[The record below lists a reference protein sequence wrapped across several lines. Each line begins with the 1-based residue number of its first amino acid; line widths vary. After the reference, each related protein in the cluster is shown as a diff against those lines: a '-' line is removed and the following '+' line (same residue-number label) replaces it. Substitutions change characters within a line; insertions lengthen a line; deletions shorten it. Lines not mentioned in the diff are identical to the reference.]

1 MLVPIKT
8 IKVSSANKDLKRSR
22 RIFGD
27 VNRLAESI
35 REFGLIHPVC
45 VDTLKEPEGN
55 YLYILIAGE
64 RRMRATVFAGF
75 DKIAVTFKEDTTA
88 KQRKAM
94 ELEENVNRLNMTWEE
109 EVECLNQLHE
119 IKQDE
124 HGVATHSRENVAWGV
139 RETARLLGRG
149 LGSVGADLKLAKDLN
164 EHPELREKVRKL
176 PKVAAKR
183 YVSRLL
189 EAEELRKRV
198 ADKGIDIKVELVLG
212 DCEELIDHVP
222 DRSINCL
229 LTDPPFA
236 QPKIV
241 SVGRQSYNLT
251 ETNVSDV
258 DTMLPLWSRL
268 IPKLKK
274 KLVIGAHVYIF
285 TSMGIIYS
293 ELMRMLAEN
302 GFLVDDLPLIWF
314 KMRPSVMQKDFS
326 YISCYE
332 AVIFGHYLEKKRRLM
347 KPVKNVLDI
356 PAIAPQKRVHPLQR
370 PDDVLRLMIENST
383 NPGELILDCFAGS
396 GSTLK
401 VARDLQRQAIGF
413 ELDADNYT
421 RALNWLQETA

>member
-1 MLVPIKT
+1 MLVQIKT
-8 IKVSSANKDLKRSR
+8 IKVHSENPELR
-22 RIFGD
+22 RGRRRFGD

-45 VDTLKEPEGN
+45 VDKLEEPDGD

-75 DKIAVTFKEDTTA
+75 DEIDVTLKSDTTA
-88 KQRKAM
+88 RDRKAM
-94 ELEENVNRLNMTWEE
+94 ELEENVNRLDMTWEE
-109 EVECLNQLHE
+109 EIECLNQLHA
-119 IKQDE
+119 IKQED
-124 HGVATHSRENVAWGV
+124 HGVATQSRDNINWGV

-183 YVSRLL
+183 FVSRLL
-189 EAEELRKRV
+189 EAEELRRVV
-198 ADKGIDIKVELVLG
+198 ADKGIDIKVELVQG
-212 DCEELIDHVP
+212 DCLDLIDHVP
-222 DRSINCL
+222 DNSIDCL

-236 QPKIV
+236 QPMIV
-241 SVGRQSYNLT
+241 SVGKGSYNMT

-258 DTMLPLWSRL
+258 KTMLTLWSSL
-268 IPKLKK
+268 LPKLKK
-274 KLVIGAHVYIF
+274 KLVVGAHVYIF
-285 TSMGIIYS
+285 TSMGIVYC
-293 ELMRMLAEN
+293 ELMRMLREN

-314 KMRPSVMQKDFS
+314 KMRPSVIGRDFS
-326 YISCYE
+326 YLSSYE

-356 PAIAPQKRVHPLQR
+356 PALAPQNRVHPLQR
-370 PDDVLRLMIENST
+370 PDDVLRLFIENST

-401 VARDLQRQAIGF
+401 VARDLQRRAIGF
-413 ELDADNYT
+413 ELDADNYV
-421 RALNWLQETA
+421 RALNWLQETI

>member
-1 MLVPIKT
+1 MLVPIKS
-8 IKVSSANKDLKRSR
+8 IKVSSENKDLKRGR

-35 REFGLIHPVC
+35 REFGLIHPIC
-45 VDTLKEPEGN
+45 VDYLKEAEGDH
-55 YLYILIAGE
+55 LYILIAGE

-75 DKIAVTFKEDTTA
+75 EEIEVTFKQDTTA
-88 KQRKAM
+88 RQRKAM

-124 HGVATHSRENVAWGV
+124 HGVATHSRENEAWGM
-139 RETARLLGRG
+139 RETAQLLGRG
-149 LGSVGADLKLAKDLN
+149 LGSVGADIKLAKDLN

-198 ADKGIDIKVELVLG
+198 ADKGIDIKVELVHG
-212 DCEELIDHVP
+212 DCLELIDHVP
-222 DRSINCL
+222 DRSVSCL

-241 SVGRQSYNLT
+241 SVGRQSYNT
-251 ETNVSDV
+251 TKTNVSDIE
-258 DTMLPLWSRL
+258 TMLPLWRDL
-268 IPKLKK
+268 LPKLKK
-274 KLVIGAHVYIF
+274 KLVIGAHIYIF
-285 TSMGIIYS
+285 TSMGIVYS

-314 KMRPSVMQKDFS
+314 KMRPSVMGRDFS
-326 YISCYE
+326 YLSSYE

-401 VARDLQRQAIGF
+401 VARDLQRLAIGF

-421 RALNWLQETA
+421 RALNWLQGTA